1 MIHIRK
7 SAVTFAAAM
16 AMVTVVPAHA
26 SDDEKAPFSALQSVD
41 AQPLSSN
48 EMQQVSGQSIL
59 AIVSAL
65 RTAGYTTLATAYT
78 GTVLNSRIF
87 INRVLVRR

>member
-1 MIHIRK
+1 MIQIRK
-7 SAVTFAAAM
+7 AAVALAATVA
-16 AMVTVVPAHA
+16 VLGVVPVHA
-26 SDDEKAPFSALQSVD
+26 SGDKAPFSALDAVD
-41 AQPLSSN
+41 AQPLSSA
-48 EMQQVSGQSIL
+48 EMQQVSGQSIV

-87 INRVLVRR
+87 VNRVLVRR